1 MRNHVPSRVL
11 VLLRVPHGA
20 GPPEE
25 GRIRV
30 AIDDDR
36 RRLGLG
42 PADGSSYVLAGPY
55 PIELDGQRLDEYVA
69 WEA

>member
-1 MRNHVPSRVL
+1 MPNHLPSRVL

-20 GPPEE
+20 APPEE

-36 RRLGLG
+36 QRLGLR
-42 PADGSSYVLAGPY
+42 PAEDSSYLLAGPY
-55 PIELDGQRLDEYVA
+55 PIEVDGQRLDEYVA
-69 WEA
+69 WEV